1 MKRSKISPSKVVN
14 MAQLASYTQAKQY
27 LVSTFEMKEGIK
39 MHFVASMISGFI
51 TTAASLP
58 VDIAKTR

>member
-1 MKRSKISPSKVVN
+1 

-27 LVSTFEMKEGIK
+27 LISTFGMQEGIK
-39 MHFVASMISGFI
+39 MHFVASMFSGFI